1 MASAAKTSYSV
12 LMPAELP
19 RSRRGLRL
27 LLEVRRDPLAYFTQ
41 IMRDEGAYAW
51 FQLRGMPF
59 LMMNDAAGIQYVLRD
74 NAANYR
80 KTKAAQVLR
89 PVLGNGI
96 ILSEGDTWR
105 QQRREAAPAFAGG
118 NFDEMV
124 ATIGVIADAM
134 LARWEHQAAA
144 GQAVDLRGG
153 FAQFAL
159 EVLLQTLFHAERDGI
174 AEQMQP
180 ALAMLLRQAEARI
193 WSPFKAPQALILRL
207 PKYARAI
214 AFLRETVAALIE
226 TRQRQLSGGSFAHRD
241 DLLSR
246 LVLSYGNTAQEQSDL
261 RDQVM
266 TFLLAGHETTAHAL
280 TWSFYCLARH
290 PGEQKK
296 LQCEADEVL
305 RGATPRLDDVRQLRH
320 ASQALK
326 EALRLYPPAW
336 TLSREAI
343 ADDAIPLDDGRTVA
357 VPKGTAV
364 MLCEYAVHRRE
375 CYWSDPE
382 AFYPERFSP
391 ENSAARHEFAW
402 FPFGGGPRLCLGL
415 RFAEIEA
422 TIALAMAA
430 RRFHFTLLPGQRIEP
445 MPIITLRPSGP
456 VRIRFDRRSAV
467 PVAAIAPAPSAPPQA
482 RSMA

>member
-1 MASAAKTSYSV
+1 MASAAKTRYSA

-19 RSRRGLRL
+19 RSRSGLRL
-27 LLEVRRDPLAYFTQ
+27 LLEVRRDPLVYFTQ

-51 FQLRGMPF
+51 FRLRGAPF
-59 LMMNDAAGIQYVLRD
+59 LMMNDAAGIQHVLRD
-74 NAANYR
+74 NATNYR

-118 NFDEMV
+118 NFDEIV
-124 ATIGVIADAM
+124 ATIGVISETM
-134 LARWEHQAAA
+134 FSRWERQAEA
-144 GQAVDLRGG
+144 GQAVDLRQE

-159 EVLLQTLFHAERDGI
+159 EVLLQTLFHAERGGI

-193 WSPFKAPQALILRL
+193 WSPFRVPQALILRL

-214 AFLRETVAALIE
+214 TFLRETVTELIE
-226 TRQRQLSGGSFAHRD
+226 TRRRQLSGGGFAHSD

-246 LVLSYGNTAQEQSDL
+246 LVLSHGYLAQEQSDL

-290 PGEQKK
+290 PDEQRK

-305 RGATPRLDDVRQLRH
+305 RSAMPRLDDVRRLRY
-320 ASQALK
+320 ANQALK

-343 ADDAIPLDDGRTVA
+343 ADDAIPLDDGSTIA
-357 VPKGTAV
+357 VPKGSAI

-382 AFYPERFSP
+382 AFYPDRFSP
-391 ENSAARHEFAW
+391 ENSATRREFAW

-430 RRFHFTLLPGQRIEP
+430 RRFHFTLLAGQRIEP
-445 MPIITLRPSGP
+445 MPIITLRPGGP
-456 VRIRFDRRSAV
+456 VHMRFDRRSAV
-467 PVAAIAPAPSAPPQA
+467 SVAAIAPAPSSPSQA

>member
-1 MASAAKTSYSV
+1 MALT
-12 LMPAELP
+12 LG
-19 RSRRGLRL
+19 RSRKGLRL
-27 LLEVRRDPLAYFTQ
+27 LLEVRRDPLAYFTAV
-41 IMRDEGAYAW
+41 MRDEGAYAW
-51 FQLRGMPF
+51 FQLRGAPL
-59 LMMNDAAGIQYVLRD
+59 LMMNDATGIQYVLRD

-80 KTKAAQVLR
+80 KTKFAQVLR

-105 QQRREAAPAFAGG
+105 RQRREAAPAFAGG
-118 NFDEMV
+118 NFDEIV
-124 ATIGVIADAM
+124 ATIGFISETM
-134 LARWEHQAAA
+134 LARWERQAAA
-144 GQAVDLRGG
+144 GQAVDLRRE
-153 FAQFAL
+153 FARFAL
-159 EVLLQTLFHAERDGI
+159 EVLLQTLFHVERGGL

-180 ALAMLLRQAEARI
+180 VLAMLLRQAEARI
-193 WSPFKAPQALILRL
+193 WSPFKLPQALILRL

-226 TRQRQLSGGSFAHRD
+226 TRRQQLSGSSFPHRD

-246 LVLSYGNTAQEQSDL
+246 LVLSYGNSAEEQSAL

-266 TFLLAGHETTAHAL
+266 SFLLAGHETTAHAL

-305 RGATPRLDDVRQLRH
+305 RSGRLRLDDVRRLRY

-343 ADDAIPLDDGRTVA
+343 ADDAIPLDDGSTIA
-357 VPKGTAV
+357 VPKGSAV

-375 CYWSDPE
+375 GYWSDPE

-445 MPIITLRPSGP
+445 VPIITLRPSGP
-456 VRIRFDRRSAV
+456 VHMRFDRRSEASL
-467 PVAAIAPAPSAPPQA
+467 AAIAPTPSALPQA